1 MSCTSGPARWSER
14 LGEDRAPFEP
24 LAPLAL
30 STRVASGTS
39 APPLATLARRD
50 RFVISTCLAVIIA
63 SAWAYLVHL
72 DRQMSS
78 SMAHDLMMEEM
89 GMPMHMPWT
98 AADVGFTFAMWVV
111 MMVGMMTGSAAP
123 VLLLFARG
131 RAGRGERDGVLPV
144 LWFASG
150 YLAAWV
156 GFSAAAALLQW
167 ALHHAVLLSPM
178 MATSSPRLGGA
189 ILIAAGVY
197 QLTPFKGA
205 CLIHC
210 RSPLGFLMGHW
221 RDGSAGA
228 FRMGLRHG
236 VYCVGC
242 CWALMGVLFVV
253 GVMNLVWVAALTA
266 LVLIEKI
273 GPAGLAVAR
282 VAGVVMIAMGVWVAG
297 EGLMR

>member
-1 MSCTSGPARWSER
+1 VSYGIS
-14 LGEDRAPFEP
+14 
-24 LAPLAL
+24 
-30 STRVASGTS
+30 
-39 APPLATLARRD
+39 PPPVATLARRY
-50 RFVISTCLAVIIA
+50 RFVISTCLAFIIA
-63 SAWAYLVHL
+63 SAWAYLVYL

-131 RAGRGERDGVLPV
+131 RAGREASGGTLPV
-144 LWFASG
+144 LCFGSG

-156 GFSAAAALLQW
+156 GFSAAAALAQW
-167 ALHHAVLLSPM
+167 ALHHAALLSPM
-178 MATSSPRLGGA
+178 MAASSPRLGGA
-189 ILIAAGVY
+189 ILAAAGIY
-197 QLTPFKGA
+197 QLTPLKSA
-205 CLIHC
+205 CLTHC

-236 VYCVGC
+236 IYCVGC
-242 CWALMGVLFVV
+242 CWALMLLLFAG
-253 GVMNLVWVAALTA
+253 GVMNLWVIVALTIVVLVEKLAPFGAYTTRLTGVA
-266 LVLIEKI
+266 L
-273 GPAGLAVAR
+273 
-282 VAGVVMIAMGVWVAG
+282 IALGGWTLV
-297 EGLMR
+297 R